1 MFCPHCGAPNQ
12 DDAVFCGNC
21 GEALSPDAAASA
33 VEEAL
38 EAEREEGLEFPA
50 LDEPPTGAAPPPL
63 PMPPPAPVV
72 IPTSGMAIASLVL
85 GISGLTVLPL
95 LGSIL
100 ALIFGYTARKEIR
113 EHPDRVSGDGLAVAG
128 IVLGWISVAIA
139 VLGILAFGAM
149 VLCSLCASWARVY

>member
-1 MFCPHCGAPNQ
+1 MFCPRCNAPNE

-21 GEALSPDAAASA
+21 GAALSPEAAPSTPG
-33 VEEAL
+33 EEL

-50 LDEPPTGAAPPPL
+50 LDEPPTSPAPPPL
-63 PMPPPAPVV
+63 PMAPPPSVV

-113 EHPDRVSGDGLAVAG
+113 EHPELVSGDGLAVAG
-128 IVLGWISVAIA
+128 IVLGWISVALA
-139 VLGILAFGAM
+139 VLSILAFGGIF
-149 VLCSLCASWARVY
+149 LCSICGAWASSY

>member
-63 PMPPPAPVV
+63 PMPPPAPAV

-85 GISGLTVLPL
+85 GISGLTVLPF

-128 IVLGWISVAIA
+128 IVLGWISVAVA
-139 VLGILAFGAM
+139 VLGILAFGGFM
-149 VLCSLCASWARVY
+149 LCSLCASWARVY